1 MEESV
6 TILYE
11 RYHEM
16 PQKACERGFC
26 HVTAFEF
33 FFEMLQSRTFSRFKI
48 IQVIF
53 PRNAP
58 FPMVRNL

>member
-1 MEESV
+1 
-6 TILYE
+6 
-11 RYHEM
+11 M

-26 HVTAFEF
+26 HLTALAF
-33 FFEMLQSRTFSRFKI
+33 FSEMPLNRTFSRFKI

-58 FPMVRNL
+58 LFMFKTLQMPHFSI